1 MTRTLIADDYEAAR
15 RAIRRLLEQRSDW
28 EVCGE
33 AADGL
38 GVVLKAVELKPDL
51 VILDLELGMIDG
63 LTVAREISRAM
74 PSLPIML
81 CTVFFADV
89 LKPES
94 QRFGIRAIV
103 DKSNAGMQL
112 LDAVEAVLNKKVY
125 MKNLH

>member
-1 MTRTLIADDYEAAR
+1 MTRILIADDYEAAR

-63 LTVAREISRAM
+63 LTVARVISRAM
-74 PSLPIML
+74 PSEVLPKIR
-81 CTVFFADV
+81 T
-89 LKPES
+89 S
-94 QRFGIRAIV
+94 Q
-103 DKSNAGMQL
+103 
-112 LDAVEAVLNKKVY
+112 
-125 MKNLH
+125 